1 MRLGMV
7 SAVVVGAGQSGLR
20 AAAELAGRGLDV
32 ALFERLPAC
41 GGQEPERPL
50 ADELTAA
57 ALRRAVAVR
66 LGTCA
71 IAWDGRALTTLGLDG
86 RSQVDAG
93 ALVVATGCRPATR
106 GELGIAGDRCA
117 GVIPVSAAIHLLES
131 GVLVGRR
138 PAVVGDGEQ
147 ARRVT
152 ELLLQSGAVAVTVV
166 APGAGDGMPAEAD
179 LYLGWKAEDVRGT
192 ARVESVTIARD
203 GVRERVVA
211 DALILASGRIPA
223 RNIEG
228 AVFGGPNVVY
238 CQPTDDPKSTDG
250 SVQAALSAAA
260 ETETAVSSA
269 AGNEH

>member
-1 MRLGMV
+1 MA
-7 SAVVVGAGQSGLR
+7 SAVVAGAGQSGLR
-20 AAAELAGRGLDV
+20 VAAELAGRGLEV
-32 ALFERLPAC
+32 ALVERLPAC

-57 ALRRAVAVR
+57 ALGRAVTVR

-71 IAWDGRALTTLGLDG
+71 IAWDGSALTTLGVDG
-86 RSQVDAG
+86 ESRIDAG

-138 PAVVGDGEQ
+138 PAVVGGGEH
-147 ARRVT
+147 ARRVA
-152 ELLLQSGAVAVTVV
+152 ELLLHSGAVAVTVV
-166 APGAGDGMPAEAD
+166 AHDASDGMPAGAD
-179 LYLGWKAEDVRGT
+179 LYLGWRAEEVRGT

-238 CQPTDDPKSTDG
+238 CQPTDDPKSTNG
-250 SVQAALSAAA
+250 SVQAALSAAT
-260 ETETAVSSA
+260 ETERAVGSGGA
-269 AGNEH
+269 NEH